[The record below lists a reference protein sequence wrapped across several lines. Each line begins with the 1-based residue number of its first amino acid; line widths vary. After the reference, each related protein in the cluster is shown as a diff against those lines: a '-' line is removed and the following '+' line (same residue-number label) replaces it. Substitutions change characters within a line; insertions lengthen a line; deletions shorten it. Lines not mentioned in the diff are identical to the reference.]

1 MIIHLDNLNYKNII
15 LFDIEYDK
23 TSLVQVAFLILGAK
37 EPSMFEIQKSFN
49 VYIKQSHFL
58 SPFFIQYT
66 NITDAYLRNNG
77 LDLPR
82 ARTLVEGVI
91 SNIDVNT
98 TLLVGHGIDND
109 MRLLDDKG
117 FHWSRFSNRY
127 DTYKQAQKLLKR
139 SSLLT
144 LADVAAE
151 DGYFMFNQHN
161 AYADVW
167 GLLHAFAFLNKKE
180 TEEENHNEKNAYSYL
195 SLHRRPRSVR
205 S

>member
-1 MIIHLDNLNYKNII
+1 MVIQLNNLEKYKNII

-37 EPSMFEIQKSFN
+37 EPNMFEVQKSFN
-49 VYIKQSHFL
+49 VYIKQSHLL
-58 SPFFIQYT
+58 SPFFISYT

-82 ARTLVEGVI
+82 ARTLVDSVI
-91 SNIDVNT
+91 SNIDVDS

-109 MRLLDDKG
+109 MRLLDKHE
-117 FHWSRFSNRY
+117 FCLSRFYNKY
-127 DTYKQAQKLLKR
+127 DTYKKAKKILKR
-139 SSLLT
+139 NDCLT
-144 LADVAAE
+144 LADIAAE

-167 GLLHAFAFLNKKE
+167 GLLHAFAFLNEKE
-180 TEEENHNEKNAYSYL
+180 KESKC
-195 SLHRRPRSVR
+195 
-205 S
+205 

>member
-1 MIIHLDNLNYKNII
+1 MIIKLNNINYQNII

-49 VYIKQSHFL
+49 VYIKQSHLL
-58 SPFFIQYT
+58 SPFFVSYT

-82 ARTLVEGVI
+82 ARTLVERVI
-91 SNIDVNT
+91 SNINVNN

-109 MRLLDDKG
+109 MRLLDK
-117 FHWSRFSNRY
+117 HEICLSRFSNRY
-127 DTYKQAQKLLKR
+127 DTYKKAKELLQR
-139 SSLLT
+139 DNYLS

-151 DGYFMFNQHN
+151 DGYFMFNEHN

-167 GLLHAFAFLNKKE
+167 GLLHAFAFLNK
-180 TEEENHNEKNAYSYL
+180 EEEC
-195 SLHRRPRSVR
+195 
-205 S
+205 